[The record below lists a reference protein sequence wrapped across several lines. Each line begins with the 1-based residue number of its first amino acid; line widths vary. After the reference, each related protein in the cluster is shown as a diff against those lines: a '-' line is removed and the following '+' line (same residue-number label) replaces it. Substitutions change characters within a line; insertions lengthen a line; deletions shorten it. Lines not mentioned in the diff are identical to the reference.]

1 MILSTHFT
9 LAATGK
15 MRRKSVEILMILLRS
30 SASIM
35 NRKHYAGKYRFPAD
49 KGIGSPAISGLL
61 SNVSVAIYIPEVK
74 RVDIPS
80 KPLSF

>member
-15 MRRKSVEILMILLRS
+15 MRRKSAEILMILLR

-35 NRKHYAGKYRFPAD
+35 NRKHYADKYRFPAD
-49 KGIGSPAISGLL
+49 KGIRSPAISGLL

-80 KPLSF
+80 KTLSF

>member
-1 MILSTHFT
+1 
-9 LAATGK
+9 
-15 MRRKSVEILMILLRS
+15 
-30 SASIM
+30 M
-35 NRKHYAGKYRFPAD
+35 NSKHYAGKYRFPAD